1 MLQTTK
7 NRKAKS
13 PILDIGFPIWFDLSP
28 RRPCPSPYYSA
39 MLFSMNIKAPS
50 QRKEINKEKS
60 KLDHKKRKVIIN
72 DLMME
77 LSNKSPDLYYM
88 PTVEVAQ
95 RIWEQLSSAE
105 PGISKDKSE
114 LVSHLTVRDIQI
126 LLGHH
131 SDTHDHLL

>member
-1 MLQTTK
+1 
-7 NRKAKS
+7 
-13 PILDIGFPIWFDLSP
+13 
-28 RRPCPSPYYSA
+28 
-39 MLFSMNIKAPS
+39 MNIKAPS